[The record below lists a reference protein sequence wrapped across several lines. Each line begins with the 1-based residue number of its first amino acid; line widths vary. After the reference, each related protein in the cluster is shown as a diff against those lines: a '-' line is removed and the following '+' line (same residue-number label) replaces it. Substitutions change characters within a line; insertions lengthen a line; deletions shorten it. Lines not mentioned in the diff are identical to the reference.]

1 MDIIQGWSIT
11 TLSGKLSLNAVRVLI
26 KIVEYVQSP
35 LRGQLASKYLGR
47 VYPHSWG
54 DEVVSIPVRYILP
67 QGSNHY
73 SLVYDA
79 CQELRSVPVNIYDEQ
94 QCRWYT
100 GGLILQARYTAKSG
114 IVDIMVSRYIID
126 RILDFTRA
134 FSRYNLEC
142 AMELPTS
149 YSARLYMLM
158 CSSQRPTTWSI
169 DNLKDMLGCA
179 DRYRLNA
186 DFVKRV
192 LEPAR
197 AVLETRR
204 LNGFAYKLIR
214 EGRKFTSVQLIPIKR
229 QNQTEGQLAARAG
242 LTAWCDADLR
252 TYLQQQCGFT
262 AKELAAHKILLT
274 NFAQLPAYPDRLFEI
289 CERKR
294 KKGMNKGY
302 IINALK
308 STLQEYNGTPWAKR

>member
-1 MDIIQGWSIT
+1 MDIVQGWSIT
-11 TLSGKLSLNAVRVLI
+11 TLCGRLSINAVRVLI
-26 KIVEYVQSP
+26 KVVEYVQSP
-35 LRGQLASKYLGR
+35 LRGVMAAKYLGG
-47 VYPHSWG
+47 VYPHHWG

-67 QGSNHY
+67 AGSNHY

-79 CQELRSVPVNIYDEQ
+79 CRELRNLSVDIYDEQ

-100 GGLILQARYTAKSG
+100 GGLILQARYTAGSG
-114 IVDIMVSRYIID
+114 IVDIMVSKYIID

-142 AMELPTS
+142 AMELPTA

-158 CSSQRPTTWSI
+158 CSSQRPTTWSL
-169 DNLKDMLGCA
+169 DSLKSMLGCA
-179 DRYRLNA
+179 DKYNLNA

-197 AVLETRR
+197 VVLESRR
-204 LNGFAYKLIR
+204 LNGFAYNLIR
-214 EGRKFTSVQLIPIKR
+214 EGKRYTSVQLLPVKR
-229 QNQTEGQLAARAG
+229 QNQTPEQLAARAG

-252 TYLQQQCGFT
+252 RYLITQCGFT
-262 AKELAAHKILLT
+262 SKELSAHKLLLT
-274 NFAQLPAYPDRLFEI
+274 TFSSLPAWPDRLFEI
-289 CERKR
+289 CERRK

-308 STLQEYNGTPWAKR
+308 SSISEYNGTPWVKR